1 MINMLTK
8 PEFAD
13 PSKPL
18 ELKIES
24 LGFSSDDL
32 GSEIT
37 EIQVKPQVHHLLLPL
52 VKVHIYALGANDSQ
66 TYTITNTVGNEVPF
80 KVLRMENNNDGYK
93 QFRITI
99 EDENLRNATTVNG
112 QGLYGSDPNNIQ
124 ILNLSN
130 TKPSIVTNGQT
141 IILGSVTTGESSGAI
156 IPFGNISSADT
167 TVLGVCWFN
176 WCIRRNW

>member
-37 EIQVKPQVHHLLLPL
+37 EIQVKPPYPPFTPPAGKSL
-52 VKVHIYALGANDSQ
+52 HIYL
-66 TYTITNTVGNEVPF
+66 
-80 KVLRMENNNDGYK
+80 
-93 QFRITI
+93 
-99 EDENLRNATTVNG
+99 
-112 QGLYGSDPNNIQ
+112 
-124 ILNLSN
+124 
-130 TKPSIVTNGQT
+130 
-141 IILGSVTTGESSGAI
+141 
-156 IPFGNISSADT
+156 
-167 TVLGVCWFN
+167 
-176 WCIRRNW
+176 